1 MIAVN
6 PVFKE
11 VLTTDKRFI
20 LVTGGRAS
28 AKSFSINTLLC
39 LLTYEKGHRILFTRY
54 TLTSAE
60 LSIIPEF
67 KEKIELLE
75 VAHHFKT
82 KKTSIQNLKTGTDV
96 IFRGIKT
103 SSGNQTASLKSIQ
116 AITTWV
122 LEEAEELTDEDTF
135 DTISLSIRKKGVK
148 NRIIIVLNPPTKTH
162 FFWEKWF
169 KGNHKMVEIDGEQIP
184 ISTHPDVLH
193 IHTTYLDNLGNL
205 DEGFLQEVA
214 AVKIERP
221 QKYRHKLLGAWL
233 DKAEGVVYENWR
245 EGEFDESLSYCYGLD
260 PGYFPDPLALIRVA
274 VDTAKKLIYWKEE
287 MYGYRLST
295 DSVIKG
301 LNDKIKRRNDL
312 IVSDVNE
319 PRLSAAIKKAKFNV
333 QKAMKGS
340 GSVDDGIR
348 DIQDY
353 TIIVDPDSQN
363 LKTELD
369 NYVWNDKKAG
379 IPIDDFNHLL
389 DGGRYAFQRLTGKRG
404 GVKVRDFS
412 QYRR

>member
-6 PVFKE
+6 PVFKP
-11 VLTTDKRFI
+11 VMTTDKRYI
-20 LVTGGRAS
+20 VITGGRGS
-28 AKSFSINTLLC
+28 SKSFSINTLLC

-67 KEKIELLE
+67 QEKIELLE
-75 VAHHFKT
+75 VAHHFKV
-82 KKTSIQNLKTGTDV
+82 KKTSIQNIKTGTDV

-116 AITTWV
+116 GVTTWV
-122 LEEAEELTDEDTF
+122 LEEAEELTDEEIF
-135 DTISLSIRKKGVK
+135 DTISFSIRKKGVQ
-148 NRIIIVLNPPTKTH
+148 NRIIVVLNPPTKTH
-162 FFWEKWF
+162 FFWDKWF

-193 IHTTYLDNLGNL
+193 IHTTYLDNLDNL

-214 AVKIERP
+214 TVKERRP
-221 QKYRHKLLGAWL
+221 EKYKHKLLGAWQ
-233 DKAEGVVYENWR
+233 DKADGVIYENWR
-245 EGEFDESLSYCYGLD
+245 EGEFDESLPYCYGLD
-260 PGYFPDPLALIRVA
+260 PGYFPDPLALIKVA
-274 VDTAKKLIYWKEE
+274 VDVRRKLIYWKEE
-287 MYGYRLST
+287 VYKYQLST
-295 DSVIKG
+295 EKVIEE
-301 LNDKIKRRNDL
+301 LENKIARRKDL

-333 QKAMKGS
+333 QKAIKGS

-353 TIIVDPDSQN
+353 EIIVDPNSQN

-389 DGGRYAFQRLTGKRG
+389 DGGRYAFQRLTGKRK
-404 GVKVRDFS
+404 GVKSRDFS
-412 QYRR
+412 KYRV